1 MAVGAFDSAVE
12 AADAAMALAPD
23 RSEVQVI
30 YGQAY
35 LSHARSQ
42 PAFGSLGKVKAG
54 RAALERAIALDP
66 DNLEARRTLMQFLLQ
81 APGFIGGSRKG
92 AAAQAGEI
100 ERRDRVEGVLARLEI
115 ALASDD
121 ESDLAGLFAEVTPM
135 MGGTGDPG
143 ARVMG
148 EYLRAAAGL
157 RDRKRREALT
167 AAVYRA
173 HPGRPVAA
181 YHRARLWV
189 IERKEPAAAER
200 LLLGY
205 LRGVG
210 PRSGSASPAGAHQR
224 LGQLYAR
231 TDRDEEARRRFR
243 LAGSL
248 DSRLAG
254 RIEAR
259 ATWY

>member
-1 MAVGAFDSAVE
+1 MRSIRTTSRRGAPSCSSCSR
-12 AADAAMALAPD
+12 LP
-23 RSEVQVI
+23 
-30 YGQAY
+30 
-35 LSHARSQ
+35 
-42 PAFGSLGKVKAG
+42 
-54 RAALERAIALDP
+54 
-66 DNLEARRTLMQFLLQ
+66 
-81 APGFIGGSRKG
+81 FIGGSRKG

-100 ERRDRVEGVLARLEI
+100 ERRDQVEGMLARLEI

-148 EYLRAAAGL
+148 EYLRAAAGRRGPPRAAAGL

-173 HPGRPVAA
+173 HPGHPVAA

-205 LRGVG
+205 LRRVG

-254 RIEAR
+254 RIEAG